1 MNYGTFRSV
10 GQSVGRCKCKFSDY
24 NIFFQIWTLK
34 ASLKEVKYFKEMRG
48 WKSVCKSRADLELS
62 PASMLEF
69 LRKNGE
75 RLSPIFAKRFII
87 DVRLG
92 STTVSEKTETFKMK
106 VRLAKSW
113 QLSQGAAF
121 LVILDLESPPRLIKN
136 HSGCTSHKASI
147 YIQRLYW
154 ICNIFQ

>member
-1 MNYGTFRSV
+1 
-10 GQSVGRCKCKFSDY
+10 
-24 NIFFQIWTLK
+24 
-34 ASLKEVKYFKEMRG
+34 MRG
-48 WKSVCKSRADLELS
+48 WKSVCKSRADLELN
-62 PASMLEF
+62 PASMMEF

-75 RLSPIFAKRFII
+75 RLSPIFAKSFNV

-92 STTVSEKTETFKMK
+92 STTVSEKTETFEMK

-121 LVILDLESPPRLIKN
+121 LVILDLESPPRIIKN

-147 YIQRLYW
+147 YIQRLY
-154 ICNIFQ
+154 